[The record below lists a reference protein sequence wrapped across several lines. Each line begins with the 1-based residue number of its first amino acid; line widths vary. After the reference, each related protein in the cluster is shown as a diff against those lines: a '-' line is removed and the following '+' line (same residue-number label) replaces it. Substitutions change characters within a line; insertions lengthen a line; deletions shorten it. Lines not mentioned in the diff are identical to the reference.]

1 MLLPVLAAQTPQ
13 NNSDF
18 SNSQYITDSN
28 RTEASALT
36 ISLNVSNILNR
47 QYSDINKSFVIFVVC
62 LSILKFID
70 SIMLVTKSTN

>member
-47 QYSDINKSFVIFVVC
+47 QYFWYQQKLCHICSLFVHIKVHRFNNVSD
-62 LSILKFID
+62 
-70 SIMLVTKSTN
+70 